1 MLMDKKR
8 VVITGMGTISPIGL
22 TTEDYWKN
30 CLAGKSGVD
39 TITSFD
45 PADFAVKI
53 AAEVRDFDAESYFER
68 VEARKMDRYVQFAV
82 ATSEMAVKDAAL
94 DLEKEDP
101 TRMGTLV
108 GSGVGGIATLE
119 AQHSR
124 LINRGPSRISPYFV
138 PMMIIDM
145 APGMIS
151 MRLNLKGPNFG
162 VVSACASGS
171 HAFGETLHLMR
182 MGKADLMISG
192 GAEAA
197 VTPMTVGGFASMKA
211 LSTRN
216 DEPSKASRPFDKDRD
231 GFVLGEGAGMMVFE
245 TLEHARERGA
255 RIYAEIIGYG
265 ATADAYHMTAPAP
278 GGEGAARAMRE
289 ALADAGLSPEEVSY
303 INAHGTSTPHND
315 RLETEAIKTVFGE
328 HAYKVPINSTKSMIG
343 HLLGAGGAL
352 ELQAGILSIR
362 DGKIHPTVNH
372 EVPDP
377 DCDLDY
383 VPGRSRDLEVD
394 TVLSNSFG
402 FGGHNASI
410 IVKAFKE

>member
-1 MLMDKKR
+1 MNKRR
-8 VVITGMGTISPIGL
+8 VVITGMGSISPIGL
-22 TTEDYWKN
+22 TTEEYWKN
-30 CLAGKSGVD
+30 CLAGKNGVSA
-39 TITSFD
+39 ITNFD
-45 PADFAVKI
+45 ATDFAVRI
-53 AAEVRDFDAESYFER
+53 AAEITDFDPENYFER
-68 VEARKMDRYVQFAV
+68 VEARKMDRYVQFTV
-82 ATSEMAVKDAAL
+82 AAAEMAIKDAGL
-94 DLEKEDP
+94 DLESEDP

-119 AQHSR
+119 AQHTR
-124 LINRGPSRISPYFV
+124 LLNRGPSRISPFFV

-151 MRLNLKGPNFG
+151 MRFNLKGPNFG

-171 HAFGETLHLMR
+171 HAIGETFHMMQLGH
-182 MGKADLMISG
+182 ADVMVSG
-192 GAEAA
+192 GGESAI
-197 VTPMTVGGFASMKA
+197 TPMTVGGFASMKA

-216 DEPSKASRPFDKDRD
+216 DEPSRASRPFDKDRD
-231 GFVLGEGAGMMVFE
+231 GFVLGEGAGMLVFE
-245 TLEHARERGA
+245 TLEHAQKRGA
-255 RIYAEIIGYG
+255 RIYAEIVGSG

-278 GGEGAARAMRE
+278 GGEGAARAMSE
-289 ALADAGLSPEEVSY
+289 ALADAGLAPEDVSY
-303 INAHGTSTPHND
+303 ISAHGTSTPHND
-315 RLETEAIKTVFGE
+315 RLETAAIKTVFGE
-328 HAYKVPINSTKSMIG
+328 RAYKVPINSTKSMIG

-383 VPGRSRDLEVD
+383 VPGSARDLEVD

-402 FGGHNASI
+402 FGGHNVSL